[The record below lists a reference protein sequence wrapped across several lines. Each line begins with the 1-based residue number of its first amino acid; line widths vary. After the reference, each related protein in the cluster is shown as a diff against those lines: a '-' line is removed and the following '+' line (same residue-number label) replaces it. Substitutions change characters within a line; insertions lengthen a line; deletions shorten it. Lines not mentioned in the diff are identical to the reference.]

1 MILRILTGG
10 ALLLLGYYIG
20 REVGRTEPIRK
31 ELEEARKNDKKPSKE
46 KAAPE
51 TKKST

>member
-1 MILRILTGG
+1 MIVRVLTGA

-31 ELEEARKNDKKPSKE
+31 ELEEARQEDKKQAK
-46 KAAPE
+46 KKAPE
-51 TKKST
+51 TDK

>member
-1 MILRILTGG
+1 MIIRVLTGA

-31 ELEEARKNDKKPSKE
+31 ELEEARENDKKASQEKKPE
-46 KAAPE
+46 KAE
-51 TKKST
+51 E

>member
-1 MILRILTGG
+1 MIVRMLTGA

-31 ELEEARKNDKKPSKE
+31 ELEEARQEDKKQAKKKVSKTD
-46 KAAPE
+46 K
-51 TKKST
+51 

>member
-1 MILRILTGG
+1 MIIRVLTGA

-31 ELEEARKNDKKPSKE
+31 ELEEARENDNKPIEEQESKTD
-46 KAAPE
+46 K
-51 TKKST
+51 

>member
-1 MILRILTGG
+1 MILRVLTGT

-31 ELEEARKNDKKPSKE
+31 EMEEAREMEKKPARK
-46 KAAPE
+46 KASVAD
-51 TKKST
+51 K